1 MAKKVYW
8 SRSES
13 SCITYRFVVVVF
25 EALKLLN
32 ILSMIVYVL
41 LLNLSLVFKNPVTF
55 FVIMVPCLIV
65 SLKQRKTKFKQKGTN
80 RPFAL
85 RGHVTS
91 FLLQWKL
98 YDFALEKR

>member
-41 LLNLSLVFKNPVTF
+41 LLNLSLVLKNPVTF
-55 FVIMVPCLIV
+55 FVIMVV
-65 SLKQRKTKFKQKGTN
+65 SDGELETKENKIQTKGN
-80 RPFAL
+80 
-85 RGHVTS
+85 
-91 FLLQWKL
+91 K
-98 YDFALEKR
+98 

>member
-41 LLNLSLVFKNPVTF
+41 LLNLSLVLKNPITF
-55 FVIMVPCLIV
+55 FVIMVV
-65 SLKQRKTKFKQKGTN
+65 SDDDLETKENKIQTKGN
-80 RPFAL
+80 
-85 RGHVTS
+85 
-91 FLLQWKL
+91 K
-98 YDFALEKR
+98 

>member
-25 EALKLLN
+25 EALKVLN

-41 LLNLSLVFKNPVTF
+41 LLNLSLVLKNPITF
-55 FVIMVPCLIV
+55 FVIMVV
-65 SLKQRKTKFKQKGTN
+65 SDGELETKENKIQTKGN
-80 RPFAL
+80 
-85 RGHVTS
+85 
-91 FLLQWKL
+91 K
-98 YDFALEKR
+98 

>member
-41 LLNLSLVFKNPVTF
+41 LLNLSLVLKNPITF
-55 FVIMVPCLIV
+55 FVIMVV
-65 SLKQRKTKFKQKGTN
+65 SDGELETKENKIQTKEQI
-80 RPFAL
+80 
-85 RGHVTS
+85 GH
-91 FLLQWKL
+91 LH
-98 YDFALEKR
+98 

>member
-41 LLNLSLVFKNPVTF
+41 LLNLSLVLKNPITF
-55 FVIMVPCLIV
+55 FVIMVV
-65 SLKQRKTKFKQKGTN
+65 SDGELETKENKIQTKGN
-80 RPFAL
+80 
-85 RGHVTS
+85 
-91 FLLQWKL
+91 K
-98 YDFALEKR
+98 

>member
-41 LLNLSLVFKNPVTF
+41 LLNLSVVLKNPITS
-55 FVIMVPCLIV
+55 FVIMVV
-65 SLKQRKTKFKQKGTN
+65 SDGELETKENKIQTKGN
-80 RPFAL
+80 
-85 RGHVTS
+85 
-91 FLLQWKL
+91 K
-98 YDFALEKR
+98 

>member
-13 SCITYRFVVVVF
+13 SCITNRFVVVVF

-41 LLNLSLVFKNPVTF
+41 LLNLSLVLKNPITF
-55 FVIMVPCLIV
+55 FVIMVV
-65 SLKQRKTKFKQKGTN
+65 SDGE
-80 RPFAL
+80 
-85 RGHVTS
+85 
-91 FLLQWKL
+91 
-98 YDFALEKR
+98 LEKKENKIQTKGNK

>member
-25 EALKLLN
+25 EALRLLN

-41 LLNLSLVFKNPVTF
+41 LLNLSLVLKNPITF
-55 FVIMVPCLIV
+55 FVIMVV
-65 SLKQRKTKFKQKGTN
+65 SDGELETKENKIQTKGN
-80 RPFAL
+80 
-85 RGHVTS
+85 
-91 FLLQWKL
+91 K
-98 YDFALEKR
+98 

>member
-1 MAKKVYW
+1 MRMAKKVYW

-41 LLNLSLVFKNPVTF
+41 LLNLSLVLKNPITS
-55 FVIMVPCLIV
+55 FVIMVV
-65 SLKQRKTKFKQKGTN
+65 SDGELETKENKIQTKGN
-80 RPFAL
+80 
-85 RGHVTS
+85 
-91 FLLQWKL
+91 K
-98 YDFALEKR
+98 

>member
-41 LLNLSLVFKNPVTF
+41 LLNLSLILKNPITF
-55 FVIMVPCLIV
+55 FVIMVV
-65 SLKQRKTKFKQKGTN
+65 SDGELETKENKIQTKGN
-80 RPFAL
+80 
-85 RGHVTS
+85 
-91 FLLQWKL
+91 K
-98 YDFALEKR
+98 

>member
-13 SCITYRFVVVVF
+13 SCITNRFVVVVF

-41 LLNLSLVFKNPVTF
+41 LLNLSLVLKNPITF
-55 FVIMVPCLIV
+55 FVIMVV
-65 SLKQRKTKFKQKGTN
+65 SDGELETKENKIQTKGN
-80 RPFAL
+80 
-85 RGHVTS
+85 
-91 FLLQWKL
+91 K
-98 YDFALEKR
+98 

>member
-41 LLNLSLVFKNPVTF
+41 LLNLSLVSKNLITF
-55 FVIMVPCLIV
+55 FVIIV
-65 SLKQRKTKFKQKGTN
+65 VSDGELETKENKIQTKGN
-80 RPFAL
+80 
-85 RGHVTS
+85 
-91 FLLQWKL
+91 K
-98 YDFALEKR
+98 

>member
-41 LLNLSLVFKNPVTF
+41 LLNLSLVLKNPITF
-55 FVIMVPCLIV
+55 FVIMVV
-65 SLKQRKTKFKQKGTN
+65 SDGELETKENKIQTKAN
-80 RPFAL
+80 
-85 RGHVTS
+85 
-91 FLLQWKL
+91 K
-98 YDFALEKR
+98 

>member
-1 MAKKVYW
+1 MAKRVYW

-41 LLNLSLVFKNPVTF
+41 LLNLSVVLKNPITS
-55 FVIMVPCLIV
+55 FVIMVV
-65 SLKQRKTKFKQKGTN
+65 SDGELETKENKIQTKGN
-80 RPFAL
+80 
-85 RGHVTS
+85 
-91 FLLQWKL
+91 K
-98 YDFALEKR
+98 

>member
-41 LLNLSLVFKNPVTF
+41 LLNLSLVLKNPITS
-55 FVIMVPCLIV
+55 FVIMVV
-65 SLKQRKTKFKQKGTN
+65 SDGELETKENKIQT
-80 RPFAL
+80 
-85 RGHVTS
+85 
-91 FLLQWKL
+91 
-98 YDFALEKR
+98 KRNK

>member
-13 SCITYRFVVVVF
+13 SRIIYRFVVVVF

-41 LLNLSLVFKNPVTF
+41 LLNLSLVFKNPITF
-55 FVIMVPCLIV
+55 FVIIV
-65 SLKQRKTKFKQKGTN
+65 VSDGELETKENKIQTKGN
-80 RPFAL
+80 
-85 RGHVTS
+85 
-91 FLLQWKL
+91 K
-98 YDFALEKR
+98 

>member
-41 LLNLSLVFKNPVTF
+41 LLNLSLVLKNPITF
-55 FVIMVPCLIV
+55 FVIMVV
-65 SLKQRKTKFKQKGTN
+65 SDGELETKENKIQT
-80 RPFAL
+80 
-85 RGHVTS
+85 
-91 FLLQWKL
+91 
-98 YDFALEKR
+98 KRNK